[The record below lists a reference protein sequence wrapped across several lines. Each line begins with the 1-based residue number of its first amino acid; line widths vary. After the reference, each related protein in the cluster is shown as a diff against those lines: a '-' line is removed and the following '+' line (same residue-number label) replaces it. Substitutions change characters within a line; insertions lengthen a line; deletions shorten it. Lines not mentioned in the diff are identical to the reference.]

1 MVLKVFSQNE
11 IENIKKGM
19 EKLKNV
25 VNLKIFTDFK
35 IKEDGTKNRSCMACE
50 GTFSLLQTL
59 AEHSNGKLEIE
70 ELSTEENVEES
81 EKYDVKRV
89 PTILFLDEK
98 DNEVIR
104 YTATPTGPE
113 LAPFIETLQY
123 FSGLPSFYRDTIQA
137 NLKKMS
143 KSDIKLFI
151 TLTCP
156 YCPSVIPVLNL
167 FALLS
172 KGKIKSEI
180 IDINLNPDIAMKY
193 NIQGVPHAMINEKE
207 HLTGMFSPQDLLDKL
222 TKGKRD
228 FDGMYA

>member
-1 MVLKVFSQNE
+1 MFSENE
-11 IENIKKGM
+11 LDNIKRGM
-19 EKLKNV
+19 EKLKNKV
-25 VNLKIFTDFK
+25 SLKIFTDYK
-35 IKEDGTKNRSCMACE
+35 TKEENKKVRTCMACE

-59 AEHSNGKLEIE
+59 AEHSNGKLVIE
-70 ELSTEENVEES
+70 ELSTEEDIEESKTYNVE
-81 EKYDVKRV
+81 RV

-98 DNEVIR
+98 GTEVIR

-123 FSGLPSFYRDTIQA
+123 FSGVNSFYRDTIQA

-143 KSDIKLFI
+143 KSDIKLFM
-151 TLTCP
+151 TLSCP

-167 FALLS
+167 FAILS

-207 HLTGMFSPQDLLDKL
+207 HISGMFSPQDLLDKL
-222 TKGKRD
+222 TKGQRD
-228 FDGMYA
+228 FGGMYA

>member
-1 MVLKVFSQNE
+1 MFSPNE
-11 IENIKKGM
+11 LENIKKGM
-19 EKLKNV
+19 EKLKDKIL
-25 VNLKIFTDFK
+25 LKIFTDYK
-35 IKEDGTKNRSCMACE
+35 IKEDGRKERKCMTCE

-59 AEHSNGKLEIE
+59 VEHSNGKLEIE
-70 ELSTEENVEES
+70 ELSIEENVDES
-81 EKYDVKRV
+81 EKFGVKRV

-98 DNEVIR
+98 GAEVIR

-123 FSGLPSFYRDTIQA
+123 YSGVNSFYRDTIQA

-143 KSDIKLFI
+143 KSDIKLFM

-207 HLTGMFSPQDLLDKL
+207 HITGMFSPQDLLDKL

-228 FDGMYA
+228 FGGMYA

>member
-1 MVLKVFSQNE
+1 MFSENE
-11 IENIKKGM
+11 LNNIKRGM
-19 EKLKNV
+19 EKLKDNV
-25 VNLKIFTDFK
+25 ILKIFTDYK
-35 IKEDGTKNRSCMACE
+35 TNDDKAKVRTCMACE

-70 ELSTEENVEES
+70 ELSTEEDEEES
-81 EKYDVKRV
+81 EKYNVKRV
-89 PTILFLDEK
+89 PTILFLD
-98 DNEVIR
+98 DNGNEVIR
-104 YTATPTGPE
+104 YTATPTGSE

-123 FSGLPSFYRDTIQA
+123 YSGVSSFYRDTIQA

-143 KSDIKLFI
+143 KSDVKLFM
-151 TLTCP
+151 TLSCP
-156 YCPSVIPVLNL
+156 YCPSVIPILNL

-193 NIQGVPHAMINEKE
+193 NVQGVPHAMINEKE
-207 HLTGMFSPQDLLDKL
+207 HISGMFSPQDLLDKL

>member
-1 MVLKVFSQNE
+1 MFSPNE
-11 IENIKKGM
+11 LENIKKGM
-19 EKLKNV
+19 EKLKNKTL
-25 VNLKIFTDFK
+25 LKIFTDYK
-35 IKEDGTKNRSCMACE
+35 TKEDGNKERKCMTCE

-59 AEHSNGKLEIE
+59 VEHSNGKLEIE
-70 ELSTEENVEES
+70 ELSIEENVDES
-81 EKYDVKRV
+81 EKFGVKRV

-98 DNEVIR
+98 GAEVIR

-123 FSGLPSFYRDTIQA
+123 YSGVNSFYRDTIQA

-143 KSDIKLFI
+143 KSDIKLFM

-180 IDINLNPDIAMKY
+180 IDINLNPDIAVKY

-207 HLTGMFSPQDLLDKL
+207 HITGMFSPQDLLDKL
-222 TKGKRD
+222 TKGQRD
-228 FDGMYA
+228 FGGMYA

>member
-1 MVLKVFSQNE
+1 MFSPNE
-11 IENIKKGM
+11 LENIKKGM
-19 EKLKNV
+19 EKLKNKTL
-25 VNLKIFTDFK
+25 LKIFTDYK
-35 IKEDGTKNRSCMACE
+35 TNDDGSKERKCMTCE

-59 AEHSNGKLEIE
+59 VEHSNGKLEIE
-70 ELSTEENVEES
+70 ELSIEENVDES
-81 EKYDVKRV
+81 EKFGVKRV

-98 DNEVIR
+98 GAEVIR

-123 FSGLPSFYRDTIQA
+123 YSGVNSFYRDTIQA

-143 KSDIKLFI
+143 KSDIKLFM

-207 HLTGMFSPQDLLDKL
+207 HITGMFSPQDLLDKL
-222 TKGKRD
+222 TKGQRD
-228 FDGMYA
+228 FGGMYA